1 MRLPRLI
8 FSLVL
13 ISPVVGCGGYLSVES
28 TRSLTKVKVGM
39 TREEVIRTV
48 GEPQRREVVG
58 KTELLTYKTDWSVPL
73 ADSFTPVGIV
83 EGKVAGFGSVYETG
97 VRLNLASPT
106 ATPAAALHGPSPKTC
121 LEAHQLCKSQFP
133 TMANE
138 CATQRQWCMRTG
150 SFVFVGAGTEIS
162 DLARR

>member
-28 TRSLTKVKVGM
+28 TQSLTKVKVGM

-48 GEPQRREVVG
+48 GEPQRSEVVG
-58 KTELLTYKTDWSVPL
+58 KTELLTYKTDWSVRL
-73 ADSFTPVGIV
+73 ADNFTPVGIV
-83 EGKVAGFGSVYETG
+83 EGKVAGFGSVYGTG

-106 ATPAAALHGPSPKTC
+106 FTPAAAFDGPKTC
-121 LEAHQLCKSQFP
+121 FEAHQLCKSKFP
-133 TMANE
+133 TMTTE
-138 CATQRQWCMRTG
+138 CAAQRQWCMSSG
-150 SFVFVGAGTEIS
+150 SFVFVGTGTEVS